1 MNIETLAIHASREI
15 DPSSGAVSPPIN
27 LSTTFERDAD
37 GGFRHGYI
45 YSRTGNPNRDA
56 LERCLH
62 KLEGGMA
69 AAAFSSGSAAATSVF
84 QALSPNDHVIAPTNV
99 YHGTRVILTELHT
112 RWGLKA
118 SFVDTDDITRVLA
131 AVKPETKLIWIETPS
146 NPLLKI
152 TDIER
157 ISEIARASGAF
168 CVCDNTWATPVL
180 QNPLALGAHLV
191 VHASTKYLG
200 GHSDVLGGVVVSD
213 SDGEFFQRIRTFQSV
228 GGAVP
233 SPFDCWLILR
243 SLPTLPYRIRAQSES
258 ALRVARFLNEHRRVT
273 RVHYPG
279 LEGHPNHRVAVQQM
293 KHFGGMLSFEVNGNK
308 DDAMTV
314 AARVRLFTRATSL
327 GGVESLIEHRAS
339 VEDAASTTPQ
349 NLLRLSIGLENPSD
363 LIDDLM
369 QALQ

>member
-1 MNIETLAIHASREI
+1 
-15 DPSSGAVSPPIN
+15 
-27 LSTTFERDAD
+27 
-37 GGFRHGYI
+37 
-45 YSRTGNPNRDA
+45 
-56 LERCLH
+56 
-62 KLEGGMA
+62 
-69 AAAFSSGSAAATSVF
+69 
-84 QALSPNDHVIAPTNV
+84 
-99 YHGTRVILTELHT
+99 
-112 RWGLKA
+112 
-118 SFVDTDDITRVLA
+118 
-131 AVKPETKLIWIETPS
+131 
-146 NPLLKI
+146 
-152 TDIER
+152 
-157 ISEIARASGAF
+157 
-168 CVCDNTWATPVL
+168 
-180 QNPLALGAHLV
+180 
-191 VHASTKYLG
+191 
-200 GHSDVLGGVVVSD
+200 VLGGVVVSD

-349 NLLRLSIGLENPSD
+349 NLLRLSIGLENPTD